1 MLNKFS
7 SIVLSSFVFFVLIS
21 SVSAQSKLVSN
32 DIKKS
37 FKAVEVKR
45 FDTKQLRNL
54 ANQSGKVR
62 VGKFDLSLT
71 PRDLRSRRFRAEETN
86 EFGIKILE
94 RAGVTTY
101 KGKIADEARSEVRL
115 TIDDTKIEGFIFSA
129 NEKYFIEPAKKHSQI
144 ASNSDFVI
152 YREGDLIKGEDISCP
167 MSIGD
172 KLEAGT
178 EFVSS
183 RIESP
188 TVVAKVLKIATEADF
203 QYVSDF
209 GGSAQ
214 ANADILETLNMVEGV
229 YENELGITIDV
240 VFQHTWA
247 TSDPYPSS
255 NANDVLQSFKAFWN
269 TNYPTSQ
276 VPRDL
281 AHIWTAKPNAS
292 SQGIAFFQVICSSPQ
307 SSYGLTGKLDL
318 VPTKF
323 ILTAHEIGHNLGANH
338 ADGGQSCADTTMNAI
353 LSNITPFTFCG
364 YSRNEVTNYISSNGS
379 CLSQRNLDPA
389 TSDFDGD
396 GKTDIS
402 VFRSSVGEWYFLK
415 SGNGVV
421 NGAQFGAS
429 NDKPVPADF
438 TGDGKTDIAFYRQST
453 GTWFVLRS
461 EDSSFYAF
469 PFGNPTDIPTPGDFD
484 GDGKFDAAVFR
495 ASTGIWYINK
505 SSGGVTIQPF
515 GTNGDRPVVADYDGD
530 GKTDIAIFRPS
541 VGEWYALKSGGGIT
555 GSRFGS
561 SMDKTVQ
568 GDYTGDGKADFAF
581 YRPSTGMWFV
591 LRSEDSSFFASPFG
605 ASTDTPTAGDF
616 DGDGKFDQAVFR
628 PSTGI
633 WYINKSNGSGVTI
646 QPFGSLADM
655 PVPSYYL
662 P

>member
-1 MLNKFS
+1 
-7 SIVLSSFVFFVLIS
+7 
-21 SVSAQSKLVSN
+21 
-32 DIKKS
+32 
-37 FKAVEVKR
+37 
-45 FDTKQLRNL
+45 
-54 ANQSGKVR
+54 
-62 VGKFDLSLT
+62 
-71 PRDLRSRRFRAEETN
+71 
-86 EFGIKILE
+86 
-94 RAGVTTY
+94 
-101 KGKIADEARSEVRL
+101 
-115 TIDDTKIEGFIFSA
+115 
-129 NEKYFIEPAKKHSQI
+129 
-144 ASNSDFVI
+144 VI

-167 MSIGD
+167 ISIGD

-183 RIESP
+183 HMESP
-188 TVVAKVLKIATEADF
+188 TVVAKVLEIATEADF
-203 QYVSDF
+203 QYVSNY

-247 TSDPYPSS
+247 TADPYPIS

-269 TNYPTSQ
+269 TNFPTSQ

-292 SQGIAFFQVICSSPQ
+292 SQGVAFFQVICSNPL

-338 ADGGQSCADTTMNAI
+338 AEGGQNCADTTMNAL

-364 YSRNEVTNYISSNGS
+364 YSRNEITNYVTANSS
-379 CLSQRNLDPA
+379 CLSQRNLSIA

-396 GKTDIS
+396 GKTDMS
-402 VFRSSVGEWYFLK
+402 VFRPSVGEWYYMK
-415 SGNGVV
+415 SGNNVV
-421 NGAQFGAS
+421 NGATFGNS
-429 NDKPVPADF
+429 TDKPVPADY
-438 TGDGKTDIAFYRQST
+438 TGDGKTDIAVYRPSS
-453 GTWFVLRS
+453 GFWFILRS
-461 EDSSFYAF
+461 EDFSFYAF
-469 PFGNPTDIPTPGDFD
+469 PFGTSTDITAPGDFD
-484 GDGKFDAAVFR
+484 GDGKADVAVFR
-495 ASTGIWYINK
+495 PSSGVWYINK

-530 GKTDIAIFRPS
+530 GKTDIAVFRPS
-541 VGEWYALKSGGGIT
+541 VGEWYALKSSGGIT

-561 SMDKTVQ
+561 SSDKTVQ

-581 YRPSTGMWFV
+581 YRPSTGEWFV
-591 LRSEDSSFFASPFG
+591 LRSENFSFYASPFG

-633 WYINKSNGSGVTI
+633 WYVNKSNGSGVII
-646 QPFGSLADM
+646 QPFGTSTDI
-655 PVPSYYL
+655 PSPSYYL